1 MSDPTMKETLRKLEF
16 FQDISEEDL
25 ALLAEI
31 ARPVEFPANSVMF
44 RELEP
49 ARDVYVIISG
59 RVSLV
64 IFEPGLGGRQLMEAG
79 AGDFVGW
86 SPLVG
91 RARLSDTAHTL
102 TSVQAVALD
111 SERALA
117 LCSVDPQFGC
127 KFMQRVAQVLAQRLA
142 ATRSLLVEKC
152 GSELPEFQ
160 IESD

>member
-1 MSDPTMKETLRKLEF
+1 MSDSTMMETLRKVDF
-16 FQDISEEDL
+16 FEDITDEDL

-31 ARPVEFPANSVMF
+31 ARPVEFPARSVMF

-49 ARDVYVIISG
+49 AKDVFVIVSG

-64 IFEPGLGGRQLMEAG
+64 MFEPGLGGRQLMEVG
-79 AGDFVGW
+79 EGDFVGW

-91 RARLSDTAHTL
+91 RARLSDTAYTI
-102 TSVQAVALD
+102 TPVQSIAID

-117 LCSVDPQFGC
+117 LCSVDPQFGYR
-127 KFMQRVAQVLAQRLA
+127 FMHRVAQVLAQRLSA
-142 ATRSLLVEKC
+142 MRSLLVEKC
-152 GSELPEFQ
+152 GSQLPEYQ